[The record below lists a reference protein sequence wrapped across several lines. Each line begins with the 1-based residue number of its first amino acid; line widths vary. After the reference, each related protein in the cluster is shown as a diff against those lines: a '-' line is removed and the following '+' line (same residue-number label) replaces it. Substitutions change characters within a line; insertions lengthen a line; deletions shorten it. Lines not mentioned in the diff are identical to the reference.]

1 MTASFSVVRPVSI
14 SSTTVFQDAAI
25 VNWDIDERLAENM
38 GFEIEWTDGKTV
50 WSDRADCG
58 TDSYTIEGLEA
69 QTAYR
74 VTVRL
79 MISEHQKY
87 SASARFLTK
96 VYRSGTY
103 PYIYL
108 SGASR
113 NTDGSFISGTR
124 IPLRVFNATG
134 VAEVRWYLDGA
145 GIETEPDGLYT
156 IEREGRLEAE
166 ILYEDGKSERIIK
179 EIRIR

>member
-1 MTASFSVVRPVSI
+1 M
-14 SSTTVFQDAAI
+14 
-25 VNWDIDERLAENM
+25 
-38 GFEIEWTDGKTV
+38 
-50 WSDRADCG
+50 
-58 TDSYTIEGLEA
+58 
-69 QTAYR
+69 
-74 VTVRL
+74 
-79 MISEHQKY
+79 SEHQKF
-87 SASARFLTK
+87 SASASFQTK

-113 NTDGSFISGTR
+113 NTDGSFISGAR

-145 GIETEPDGLYT
+145 GIEAEPDGLYT

-166 ILYEDGKSERIIK
+166 IIYEDGTSERIIK